1 MIVSSTLKAM
11 LPSVLHPPLRRLRSA
26 ILPSVRHQH
35 LRRLHPSRDYEAL
48 YDTMAR
54 ELPPT
59 HCIGCVE
66 DGDFERV
73 GRAELALLLNA
84 GLKPGDTLVDFGCG
98 TGRLAVHVIPWLADD
113 GRYVGIDI
121 SKTMLAHARV
131 MVDERVSSHRCSFEF
146 LHQTT
151 PDFPMP
157 DQSVDM
163 ICAFSVFTHMEHED
177 SYRYL
182 RSTRR
187 IVKEGGKLIY
197 SCLPMEELAFA
208 RQTFE
213 QEASVDAVE
222 RWSRVRNVTTS
233 RDLMDT
239 IARMAGW
246 EPMLWNSGHPEQPG
260 AQSSCVLVAA

>member
-1 MIVSSTLKAM
+1 MAISATLKAM
-11 LPSVLHPPLRRLRSA
+11 LPSVLRQRLRRLRST
-26 ILPSVRHQH
+26 
-35 LRRLHPSRDYEAL
+35 LRSTRNYEAL

-54 ELPPT
+54 KLPPSQSVG
-59 HCIGCVE
+59 HFVE
-66 DGDFERV
+66 GDFERV
-73 GRAELALLLNA
+73 GKGLFALLLKE
-84 GLKPGDTLVDFGCG
+84 GLKPSDTLVDFGCG

-131 MVDERVSSHRCSFEF
+131 MVGQKVSSHRCAVEF

-151 PDFPMP
+151 PSFPLP
-157 DQSVDM
+157 EKSVDM
-163 ICAFSVFTHMEHED
+163 LCAISVFTHMEHED

-182 RSTRR
+182 RGARR
-187 IVKEGGKLIY
+187 IIKEGGKFVY

-208 RQTFE
+208 RQVFE
-213 QEASVDAVE
+213 HEAAVDVVE
-222 RWSRVRNVTTS
+222 RWSKVRNVTTS

-246 EPMLWNSGHPEQPG
+246 EPTHWNPGDAEATG
-260 AQSSCVLVAA
+260 AQSSCVLVPA